1 MVNTRE
7 TRGSLN
13 SSVHTCGRELR
24 SWLIER
30 IVITFA
36 PCDMKILLYVITSS
50 EKNKGEGGGREVE
63 RGRRVGRMGN
73 GLRRLALPSDSQFPL
88 ASLDNFLN

>member
-36 PCDMKILLYVITSS
+36 PYDMKILLYVITSS
-50 EKNKGEGGGREVE
+50 EKNKGEGGKRSGE
-63 RGRRVGRMGN
+63 RTKSGKN
-73 GLRRLALPSDSQFPL
+73 G
-88 ASLDNFLN
+88 

>member
-50 EKNKGEGGGREVE
+50 EKNKGEGGGEEKWREDEEWEEWVT
-63 RGRRVGRMGN
+63 G
-73 GLRRLALPSDSQFPL
+73 
-88 ASLDNFLN
+88 

>member
-50 EKNKGEGGGREVE
+50 EKNKGEGRGEEKWREDEEWEEWVT
-63 RGRRVGRMGN
+63 G
-73 GLRRLALPSDSQFPL
+73 
-88 ASLDNFLN
+88 

>member
-50 EKNKGEGGGREVE
+50 EKNKGEGGGGKRSGE
-63 RGRRVGRMGN
+63 RTKSGKN
-73 GLRRLALPSDSQFPL
+73 G
-88 ASLDNFLN
+88 